1 MKAAD
6 DRIRADSGESHEEGP
21 GIRDEWLD
29 GLRDFTP
36 LFFPIAAFGTM
47 FGAASI
53 AADQSFANT
62 VWASVALFAGASQF
76 VFLEVYSLGVPA
88 WSVMLAVFAVN
99 FRHFLYSAAVTN
111 RIRAYPFGKKVL
123 ALFLLTD
130 LQFAAVEG
138 RYSRFEGKR
147 RITPAYYFAFGL
159 PCYVLWILA
168 TMFGALSGRR
178 IKDPALI
185 GLDFVLP
192 IYFLSILMGF
202 RGRRNFL
209 PVVIISSI
217 VAVLV
222 ERTIGAPWHI
232 SLGALAGIAG
242 AVIASLMRHGAGASQ
257 SIEER
262 MGTGERADN
271 E

>member
-1 MKAAD
+1 MTTAQSSSAG
-6 DRIRADSGESHEEGP
+6 GEEQPDLKQEC
-21 GIRDEWLD
+21 LD
-29 GLRDFTP
+29 GFRDFVP
-36 LFFPIAAFGTM
+36 LFIPIAAFGTM
-47 FGAASI
+47 FGAAGI
-53 AADQSFANT
+53 AAGQSFANT
-62 VWASVALFAGASQF
+62 VWASAALFAGASQF

-99 FRHFLYSAAVTN
+99 FRHILYSAAVTN
-111 RIRAYPFGKKVL
+111 RIRNYSFGKKVL

-138 RYSRFEGKR
+138 RFSRFRGKR

-159 PCYVLWILA
+159 PCYFLWILA
-168 TMFGALSGRR
+168 TMLGALSGRL
-178 IKDPALI
+178 IADPALI

-209 PVVIISSI
+209 PVVIISSV

-242 AVIASLMRHGAGASQ
+242 AVVASLLRHGPGASQ

-262 MGTGERADN
+262 MAMEDRADH